1 LGHAFSS
8 ADSMLTL
15 DETTKQTHPATH
27 AATRINASLNLNFE
41 YDPAMGTAVLKA
53 SAQEPPLK
61 VVRAFIVEDGSAL
74 VHVHNVSGGLLGG
87 DQLAMSLEIGESAHV
102 QVTTTGATRI
112 YRSRADARPATQR
125 IDVRVAQN
133 ACLEYLP
140 DPLIPFAGSRFT
152 QRTTIHLDAGAGLFW
167 WEVLAPGREA
177 RGELFAYDAVE
188 MKTDIFALGSPIAIE
203 RVRVEPRLY
212 PVASPARLGKYRYWA
227 TFYICRVGPE
237 PSAWLA
243 LEQHLRDVACE
254 LSPAADALWG
264 ISTLPAHGIICR
276 CLATCGRDA
285 LAGLHKLW
293 RAAKFT
299 LYGTEAIL
307 PRKVN

>member
-8 ADSMLTL
+8 ADSMLIL
-15 DETTKQTHPATH
+15 DETAKQTHPATH

-41 YDPAMGTAVLKA
+41 YDAATGTAVLKA
-53 SAQEPPLK
+53 SSQEPPLK

-87 DQLAMSLEIGESAHV
+87 DQLAMSLEIGESARV

-112 YRSRADARPATQR
+112 YRSRADAVSGTQR
-125 IDVRVAQN
+125 LDVRVGQN

-188 MKTDIFALGSPIAIE
+188 MKTDIFVLGSPIAIE

-212 PVASPARLGKYRYWA
+212 AIASPARLGKYRYWA
-227 TFYICRVGPE
+227 SFYICRVGPE

-243 LEQHLRDVACE
+243 LEERLRDVARE

-276 CLATCGRDA
+276 CLSVCGRDA

-299 LYGTEAIL
+299 LYGTEPIP

>member
-1 LGHAFSS
+1 LVRAFSS

-15 DETTKQTHPATH
+15 NETRQTPPATPT
-27 AATRINASLNLNFE
+27 ATRVNASLNLNFE
-41 YDPAMGTAVLKA
+41 YDAARGTSALHA
-53 SAQEPPLK
+53 SSQEPPLK

-87 DQLAMSLEIGESAHV
+87 DQLAMSLEIGERAHV

-112 YRSRADARPATQR
+112 YRSRADARPAIQR
-125 IDVRVAQN
+125 IEVRVAKN

-188 MKTDIFALGSPIAIE
+188 MKTDILGLGSPIAIE
-203 RVRVEPRLY
+203 RVRVEPSLH
-212 PVASPARLGKYRYWA
+212 PIASPARLGKYRYWA
-227 TFYICRVGPE
+227 TFYICRVGLATGE
-237 PSAWLA
+237 WLA
-243 LEQHLRDVACE
+243 LEQRLRDVARE
-254 LSPAADALWG
+254 FSPAADALWG
-264 ISTLPAHGIICR
+264 VSTLPAHGIVCR
-276 CLATCGRDA
+276 CLAVCGRDA

-293 RAAKFT
+293 RAAKLT
-299 LYGTEAIL
+299 LYGTEAIP

>member
-1 LGHAFSS
+1 
-8 ADSMLTL
+8 MLIL
-15 DETTKQTHPATH
+15 DETAKRKPSATY
-27 AATRINASLNLNFE
+27 AAARINASLDLTFE
-41 YDPAMGTAVLKA
+41 YDAARRTTVLAA
-53 SAQEPPLK
+53 SSQEPPLK
-61 VVRAFIVEDGSAL
+61 VVRAFRLEDSSAL
-74 VHVHNVSGGLLGG
+74 VHLHNVSGGLLGG
-87 DQLAMSLEIGESAHV
+87 DELAMSLEIGEHAQA

-112 YRSRADARPATQR
+112 YRSRADAAPAIQR
-125 IDVRVAQN
+125 IHVHVGQN

-140 DPLIPFAGSRFT
+140 DPIIPFAGSRFT
-152 QRTTIHLDAGAGLFW
+152 QDTKIQLDAGSGLFW

-177 RGELFAYDAVE
+177 RDEMFAYDAVE
-188 MKTDIFALGSPIAIE
+188 MKTRICALDDPIAIE
-203 RVRVEPRLY
+203 RVRLQPGLY
-212 PVASPARLGKYRYWA
+212 PLTSPARLGKYRYWA

-237 PSAWLA
+237 PGEWLV
-243 LEQHLRDVACE
+243 LEQHLRDVARE

-276 CLATCGRDA
+276 CLAVCGRDA

-299 LYGTEAIL
+299 LYGTEAIP